1 MQTRRAVW
9 TIAGTSL
16 FLTAFGCGTGQPSVK
31 ANTGAASVPV
41 QSPVDPEAGSRMHIT
56 GIVRAVRV
64 YAIQT
69 PQITQITQAGGQ
81 NNRITLVRLAENGA
95 RVKEGDLL
103 AEFDNTRQLDEALE
117 AEAKFEDLGH
127 QASQKAAENQSDAEK
142 RVTDLKQAE
151 ADLAKALIQLKKGPI
166 LSEIDRTKN
175 EIKAASAREQVA
187 SLHKSHDARLRAE
200 AAALRIL
207 ELQRDRQKVALERA
221 KANAE
226 KLVIKAPLGG
236 MVALE
241 NIWKGGT
248 MGHPLE
254 GDQLYPGQPLMK
266 IFDPTRMVVD
276 AQVSEPDGA
285 SLKPGMRAK
294 VELDAYPGPVFEAM
308 FESVSP
314 VATTALGSPVK
325 NFSARFRLTSS
336 DPRLLPDLSAAVM
349 VQP

>member
-1 MQTRRAVW
+1 MRTLCVLMLVAVGLCCFG
-9 TIAGTSL
+9 TACAPNQQSVQAKSPAVVETQVKTAG
-16 FLTAFGCGTGQPSVK
+16 GQPS
-31 ANTGAASVPV
+31 
-41 QSPVDPEAGSRMHIT
+41 RLHIT

-69 PQITQITQAGGQ
+69 PQITQITVAGGQ
-81 NNRITLVRLAENGA
+81 NNRLTLVRLVENGS
-95 RVKEGDLL
+95 RVKQGDLL
-103 AEFDNTRQLDEALE
+103 AEFDNTKQLDEALE

-127 QASQKAAENQSDAEK
+127 QARQKAAENLSDAEK

-151 ADLAKALIQLKKGPI
+151 ADLTKALIQLKKGPI
-166 LSEIDRTKN
+166 LSDIDRTKN
-175 EIKAASAREQVA
+175 EIKAASARAQVA
-187 SLHKSHDARLRAE
+187 SLQKSHQSRLKAE

-207 ELQRDRQKVALERA
+207 ELQRDRQQVALERA
-221 KANAE
+221 KANAG

-254 GDQLYPGQPLMK
+254 GDQLFPGQSLMK
-266 IFDPTRMVVD
+266 IFDPSQMTVD

-285 SLKPGMRAK
+285 MLVPGMKAK
-294 VELDAYPGPVFEAM
+294 VELDAYPGPTFDAV

-325 NFSARFRLTSS
+325 NFRARFRLTST
-336 DPRLLPDLSAAVM
+336 DPRILPDLSAAVV